1 MNMTNEET
9 NLELDYI
16 LCNKLKLTMEELDE
30 LPIKVVNALRN
41 ELYKQL
47 KGV

>member
-1 MNMTNEET
+1 MTNEEM

-30 LPIKVVNALRN
+30 LPIDMVKVLRN
-41 ELYKQL
+41 ELYKQM
-47 KGV
+47 KG

>member
-1 MNMTNEET
+1 MTNEEM

-30 LPIKVVNALRN
+30 LPMDVVKILRN
-41 ELYKQL
+41 ELYNQL
-47 KGV
+47 KG

>member
-1 MNMTNEET
+1 MTNEEM

-30 LPIKVVNALRN
+30 LPINIVKVLRN
-41 ELYKQL
+41 KLSNQL
-47 KGV
+47 KGKS